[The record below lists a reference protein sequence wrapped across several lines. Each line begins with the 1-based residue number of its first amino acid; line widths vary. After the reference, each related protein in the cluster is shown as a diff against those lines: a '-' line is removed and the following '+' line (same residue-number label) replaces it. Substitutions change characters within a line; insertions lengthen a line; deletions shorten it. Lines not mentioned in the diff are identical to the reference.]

1 MSFLIDKLLVLSVVL
16 VSLTTHEFCHG
27 LVALSL
33 GDKTAKLQGR
43 LSLNP
48 IKHVDPVG
56 LLMLMVANFG
66 WAKPV
71 PVDPRNFRKTDLA
84 TGMLLTALAGPMA
97 NVFLVFIGVMAV
109 SAIPSLYLQS
119 HEVLWTFLSY
129 FIVINANLAFFNLL
143 PVPPLDGSKIL
154 FGILPKRFYGILY
167 VMERYSAILLLLL
180 IVSGGV
186 RYIIQPLSQGIISAF
201 FDLAGII
208 FKTY

>member
-1 MSFLIDKLLVLSVVL
+1 MSFLIEKLLVLSVVM
-16 VSLTTHEFCHG
+16 VSLTIHEFCHG
-27 LVALSL
+27 LVAFSL

-56 LLMLMVANFG
+56 LLLLMVASFG

-71 PVDPRNFRKTDLA
+71 PVDPRNFTKTDIH
-84 TGMLLTALAGPMA
+84 TGMLLTAVAGPMS
-97 NVFLVFIGVMAV
+97 NILLVFLGVMTV
-109 SAIPSLYLQS
+109 SSMSGAFLQT
-119 HEVLWTFLSY
+119 HELVWTFLSF

-154 FGILPKRFYGILY
+154 FGILPKRYYNILY
-167 VMERYSAILLLLL
+167 IMDRYGGFLLMLL
-180 IVSGGV
+180 IVTGGT

-208 FKTY
+208 FN